1 MPSCRSATPTG
12 PTFRTTT
19 KQDKPSGHLLLCPS
33 YSATKVRKKVST
45 VSDHEGYI
53 ASAAEAL
60 QPLLKQI
67 RAQLSEALPE
77 AQEVMKYNMPGFE
90 LRDSIVAG
98 MGRSA
103 GNAGYMW
110 PPEPLK
116 R

>member
-1 MPSCRSATPTG
+1 M
-12 PTFRTTT
+12 
-19 KQDKPSGHLLLCPS
+19 
-33 YSATKVRKKVST
+33 
-45 VSDHEGYI
+45 SDHEGYI

-98 MGRSA
+98 YGAFSRQCGLYVAPGAIEALADEIAAA
-103 GNAGYMW
+103 GLKASKTGVTFS
-110 PPEPLK
+110 PRHPIPESLVRQLADASRK
-116 R
+116 ELDMS